1 MKYTQTIIKW
11 YQVERD
17 LVATLCELRT
27 LYARVQFAETG
38 ALPDGIVRDD
48 LDKDVKLERGNISE
62 RELFFDGLLGVYQGL
77 NYVWATRR
85 LCMSVAENV
94 GGISFQV
101 STPTEGA
108 FAALV
113 PAVVQKRVGALKIG
127 DRPICLMPVRLAL
140 QAALEKLTHLCYRI
154 SLMPGVQSPEK
165 IEQPEGFDDSLGSQ
179 SFDEEDLELHLAMV
193 YARLNE
199 AWNSRFDKAPVTS
212 PEEVR
217 SRRKFPREVL
227 S

>member
-1 MKYTQTIIKW
+1 MKYTQTTIKW

-38 ALPDGIVRDD
+38 ALPDGIVRND
-48 LDKDVKLERGNISE
+48 LDKDVKLEQGEVSE
-62 RELFFDGLLGVYQGL
+62 REFFFDGILGVYHGL
-77 NYVWATRR
+77 NYAWATRSFN
-85 LCMSVAENV
+85 MNVAERV

-101 STPTEGA
+101 STPTEGT

-113 PAVVQKRVGALKIG
+113 PAVVQKRVGALKIS
-127 DRPICLMPVRLAL
+127 DRPISLTPVRLAL
-140 QAALEKLTHLCYRI
+140 QAAFEKLTLLCYRI
-154 SLMPGVQSPEK
+154 SLLPGVQSPEK
-165 IEQPEGFDDSLGSQ
+165 IEKPEGFDDSVDSQ

-193 YARLNE
+193 YAHLNE
-199 AWNSRFDKAPVTS
+199 AWNCRFDKVCASS

-217 SRRKFPREVL
+217 ARREYPREVL